1 MFGKREILDL
11 LVWTSFTFLVS
22 LEFSMFWF
30 GPVWEFLVSLE
41 FSIFWSGAVLDFL
54 VGPPIKV
61 WGLGFGPNQGLRSG
75 VWALPE
81 PEVWGLAAAQG
92 TPPRPGC
99 TYLQQR
105 VVYWQDG

>member
-1 MFGKREILDL
+1 MSKSNDFPKLAAGVQVRSGFVL
-11 LVWTSFTFLVS
+11 SS
-22 LEFSMFWF
+22 L
-30 GPVWEFLVSLE
+30 
-41 FSIFWSGAVLDFL
+41 
-54 VGPPIKV
+54 GPPIRV

-99 TYLQQR
+99 TYLQHR
-105 VVYWQDG
+105 VVYWQDW

>member
-1 MFGKREILDL
+1 MFNHIDIYISCTAGGGL
-11 LVWTSFTFLVS
+11 
-22 LEFSMFWF
+22 
-30 GPVWEFLVSLE
+30 
-41 FSIFWSGAVLDFL
+41 
-54 VGPPIKV
+54 GPPIKV

-99 TYLQQR
+99 TYLQHR
-105 VVYWQDG
+105 VVYWQDW